1 MTENIGYKT
10 DFLGHSFFNM
20 NGNNTHI
27 STNCL
32 YVYTYF
38 DYDMSISVKNDLPR
52 IDKLRQIM
60 NGRQGLLLT
69 SDLAKFNI
77 PRTYLSIMEQNGEI
91 ERVSRGVYRSA
102 ATFIEDEL
110 FSFQSRYSSTIFSHE
125 TGLYFH
131 DLTDRAPLTYSI
143 SVPSGYHSHFL
154 NNSGYKIFYVNR
166 DLFDLGTISMN
177 TPHGNQVRATDLER
191 TICDIVRSRNQI
203 DIQVRNAALKRYV
216 KNKDRNLDR
225 LYTYA
230 KRFRVQTIVRE
241 YLEILL

>member
-1 MTENIGYKT
+1 
-10 DFLGHSFFNM
+10 M
-20 NGNNTHI
+20 N
-27 STNCL
+27 
-32 YVYTYF
+32 
-38 DYDMSISVKNDLPR
+38 VKSDSPR

-60 NGRQGLLLT
+60 EGRQGLLLT

-125 TGLYFH
+125 TALYLH
-131 DLTDRAPLTYSI
+131 GLTDRTPLTYSI

-154 NNSGYKIFYVNR
+154 NNSGYKIFYVSR
-166 DLFDLGTISMN
+166 DLFDLGITSMN
-177 TPHGNQVRATDLER
+177 TPHGNKVRTTDLER

-203 DIQVRNAALKRYV
+203 DIQVRNAALKGYAR
-216 KNKDRNLDR
+216 NKDRNLDR
-225 LYTYA
+225 LYCYA
-230 KRFRVQTIVRE
+230 KRFHIQSIIRE

>member
-1 MTENIGYKT
+1 
-10 DFLGHSFFNM
+10 M
-20 NGNNTHI
+20 N
-27 STNCL
+27 
-32 YVYTYF
+32 
-38 DYDMSISVKNDLPR
+38 VKSDSPR

-91 ERVSRGVYRSA
+91 ERVSRGVYRSVSA
-102 ATFIEDEL
+102 FIEDEL

-125 TGLYFH
+125 TALYLH

-143 SVPSGYHSHFL
+143 SVPSGYHSQFL
-154 NNSGYKIFYVNR
+154 NTSKHKIFYVSR
-166 DLFDLGTISMN
+166 DLFDLGITSMN

-203 DIQVRNAALKRYV
+203 DIQVRNAALKGYAR
-216 KNKDRNLDR
+216 NKDRNLDR
-225 LYTYA
+225 LYRYA
-230 KRFRVQTIVRE
+230 KRFRIQSIVRE
-241 YLEILL
+241 YLEILMRSML

>member
-27 STNCL
+27 STNCR

-38 DYDMSISVKNDLPR
+38 DYSMSMNVKSDLPR
-52 IDKLRQIM
+52 INKLRQIM
-60 NGRQGLLLT
+60 YGRQGLLLT

-102 ATFIEDEL
+102 SAFIEDEL

-125 TGLYFH
+125 AALYLH
-131 DLTDRAPLTYSI
+131 GLTDRAPLNYSI
-143 SVPSGYHSHFL
+143 SVPSGYHSELL
-154 NNSGYKIFYVNR
+154 NNSEHRIFYVNR
-166 DLFDLGTISMN
+166 DVFDLGTSSMN
-177 TPHGNQVRATDLER
+177 TPHGNQVRTTDLER

-203 DIQVRNAALKRYV
+203 DIQVRNAALKGYV
-216 KNKDRNLDR
+216 RNKDRNLDR
-225 LYTYA
+225 LYRYSEH
-230 KRFRVQTIVRE
+230 FRIQSIVRE

>member
-27 STNCL
+27 STNFL

-38 DYDMSISVKNDLPR
+38 DYNMSMSVKSDLPR

-69 SDLAKFNI
+69 SDLANFNI

-102 ATFIEDEL
+102 VTFIEDEL

-125 TGLYFH
+125 TALYLH
-131 DLTDRAPLTYSI
+131 GLTDRTPLTYSI
-143 SVPSGYHSHFL
+143 SAPIWLPF
-154 NNSGYKIFYVNR
+154 
-166 DLFDLGTISMN
+166 
-177 TPHGNQVRATDLER
+177 
-191 TICDIVRSRNQI
+191 
-203 DIQVRNAALKRYV
+203 
-216 KNKDRNLDR
+216 
-225 LYTYA
+225 
-230 KRFRVQTIVRE
+230 
-241 YLEILL
+241 

>member
-1 MTENIGYKT
+1 
-10 DFLGHSFFNM
+10 M
-20 NGNNTHI
+20 N
-27 STNCL
+27 
-32 YVYTYF
+32 
-38 DYDMSISVKNDLPR
+38 VKSDSPR

-60 NGRQGLLLT
+60 EGRQGLLLT
-69 SDLAKFNI
+69 SDLAHLNI

-91 ERVSRGVYRSA
+91 ERVSRGVYRSVSA
-102 ATFIEDEL
+102 FIEDEL

-125 TGLYFH
+125 TALYLH

-143 SVPSGYHSHFL
+143 TVPPGYHSELL
-154 NNSGYKIFYVNR
+154 NNSEHRIFYVSR
-166 DLFDLGTISMN
+166 DLFDLGITSMN
-177 TPHGNQVRATDLER
+177 TPHGNQVRTTDLER

-216 KNKDRNLDR
+216 KNKDRNLDQ

-230 KRFRVQTIVRE
+230 KRFHIQSIVRE